1 MEPKKSQNTALNA
14 CSGEVQQP
22 TKLGISRR
30 KFVQSSAAAAAIVAA
45 GATLSKYAYAAVRPI
60 RIGWVTPK
68 TGSVAAFAAADDF
81 VLAGTRKAI
90 ANGISIGGVTH
101 PVEFL
106 VRDTRSDPN
115 RAAQVAAEL
124 IKTDKVD
131 LLIAAMVPETTNPVA
146 DQAEINGVP
155 CLTSGTPWQAYFFGR
170 GGKPDKGFEW
180 TYHFCWGLEDCIIS
194 YMGMWDSLP
203 TNKTVGVLYGND
215 KDGNAFADKD
225 FGVPPFLVKR
235 GFKMVDPGRF
245 DPMTSDFSAPIAL
258 FKSQDVEII
267 NGVLPPAAFATFW
280 SQAAQQGFRPK
291 ICTMG
296 KALLFPS
303 ALDSL
308 GDQGDLLTNEVW
320 WTPTYPFKSSLTGQT
335 PAQMCEQWERE
346 TGKQWTQPI
355 GFQHSLME
363 VTVDVL
369 KRIKNVDSPAS
380 ILDAIRTTKVNT
392 VMGLIEFTGNP
403 VKNVCKTPLVG
414 GQWVRTHGKKFK
426 YELQVVNNDNNKAI
440 PVQAKVR
447 PLA

>member
-1 MEPKKSQNTALNA
+1 MSYKFID
-14 CSGEVQQP
+14 
-22 TKLGISRR
+22 LGSSHGDNKVPSNPSRR
-30 KFVQSSAAAAAIVAA
+30 RFIKTTAAAAAIAAA
-45 GATLSKYAYAAVRPI
+45 GPTFSKYAHAAARPFK
-60 RIGWVTPK
+60 IGWVTPK
-68 TGSVAAFAAADDF
+68 TGNVAAFAAADDF
-81 VLAGTRKAI
+81 VLAGVRKEIGSGINI
-90 ANGISIGGVTH
+90 AGTIH
-101 PVEFL
+101 PVEFV

-115 RAAQVAAEL
+115 RAAEVAAAL
-124 IKTDKVD
+124 IKNDKVD

-180 TYHFCWGLEDCIIS
+180 TYHFCWGLEDCVVS
-194 YMGMWDSLP
+194 YMGIWDSLP
-203 TNKTVGVLYGND
+203 TNKTVGVLFGND
-215 KDGNAFADKD
+215 NDGNAFADKQ

-245 DPMTSDFSAPIAL
+245 DPMTPDFSSVINQ
-258 FKSQDVEII
+258 FKKEDVQII

-280 SQAAQQGFRPK
+280 SQSAQQGFRPK

-303 ALDSL
+303 TIDSL
-308 GDQGDLLTNEVW
+308 GERGNLLTNEVW

-335 PAQMCEQWERE
+335 PAQMCDQWEKE

-363 VTVDVL
+363 VTIDVV
-369 KRIKNVDSPAS
+369 KRIKNIDSRAS
-380 ILDAIRTTKVNT
+380 ILEAIRTTKVNT
-392 VMGLIEFTGNP
+392 VMGPIQFTGNSEQNP

-414 GQWVRTHGKKFK
+414 GQWVRVEGKKFK
-426 YELQVVNNDNNKAI
+426 YELRVVNNDNNKAI
-440 PVQAKVR
+440 PVQAKVH